1 MPKQLRPKVIFFVDS
16 GNKNKLKQAPI
27 KANITFKGK
36 SLTKILEHCLE
47 SDWNKTS
54 QTVRPARPGKDNN
67 HESIN
72 KKLVT
77 LKKEFETF
85 AIECENERIELSPEL
100 IRKFLNGERRV
111 FGKPFWE
118 AYEEYLDIKI
128 IEPKTKQN
136 YTLYRTKLQ
145 EFEKGK
151 GYRIDYHTINTAF
164 FDLYKTY
171 ILTEKELS
179 WNTLATAIKKLKF
192 FMNWSLDKHYHNESG
207 FKEFSITEKESNVI
221 FLSMEEL
228 TKLYNFPFESPRLNQ
243 TRDKFCFGCFTG
255 LAFSDL
261 DGLTFEHINNG
272 TLTKYRQK
280 TKIKLDIELPEPA
293 VEIIKRYENKY
304 KALPKLSHQK
314 MNKYIKECC
323 KIAGIDTPTI
333 YKDFSKGITTEQI
346 KPKHELIGSHNARK
360 TFISNFYNMTKD
372 INLTKQNAGI
382 TQDKTLRRYM
392 GSNKEMEREA
402 MKKAFGNMKPVEE
415 NVSVV
420 I

>member
-1 MPKQLRPKVIFFVDS
+1 MPKQLRPKVIFFIDT

-36 SLTKILEHCLE
+36 SLTKIIDHCLE
-47 SDWNKTS
+47 SDWNTTS
-54 QTVRPARPGKDNN
+54 QTVKPARPGKDNN

-72 KKLVT
+72 KKLVN
-77 LKKEFETF
+77 LKKEFEVF
-85 AIECENERIELSPEL
+85 AYDCEAGKIELNPDL
-100 IRKFLNGERRV
+100 IRKFLNGARSV
-111 FGKPFWE
+111 SGKPFWE
-118 AYEEYLDIKI
+118 AYEEYLTVKI

-145 EFEKGK
+145 EFEKEK
-151 GYRIDYHTINTAF
+151 EYRIDYHTINTAF

-171 ILTEKELS
+171 ILTEKKLS

-192 FMNWSLDKHYHNESG
+192 FMNWSLDKRYHNENG
-207 FKEFSITEKESNVI
+207 YKDISITEKESTVI

-228 TKLYNFPFESPRLNQ
+228 TKLYQYNFDSPRLNQ

-280 TKIKLDIELPEPA
+280 TKIKLDIELPDPA
-293 VEIIKRYENKY
+293 VEIIKRYSNKY

-314 MNKYIKECC
+314 LNKYIKECC

-346 KPKHELIGSHNARK
+346 KAKHELIGSHNARK

-402 MKKAFGNMKPVEE
+402 MKKAFGNIRFTEE
-415 NVSVV
+415 KKEQ
-420 I
+420 